1 MRRSE
6 PLESSVR
13 GSGQT
18 RWLWG
23 LLLGFAVAGF
33 FDGILLHQILQWHH
47 LLSLVPGV
55 TSLRA
60 QVVWDG
66 YFHALMYVLALLAIA
81 GLWRSRGDEAQTG
94 RPILPSLLAGF
105 GLWHVVDAVLSHW
118 VLGIHRIR
126 IDSPNLLLWDLG
138 WLFVFGLAPLLLAW
152 WLRRRRSGIG
162 RPGTLLLLFAAVG
175 LMGLWA
181 AWPPQNQPFTT
192 VVFAPGVTPAQIW
205 DAFAETDAR
214 VAWADHEMSV
224 FVIDIAPDDRLSFYR
239 RGAMLVSR
247 AGLPSGCFGW
257 SRR

>member
-6 PLESSVR
+6 PLESSVLGTR
-13 GSGQT
+13 RT
-18 RWLWG
+18 RWLWA
-23 LLLGFAVAGF
+23 LLLGFAVGGF

-55 TSLRA
+55 ASLRA

-66 YFHALMYVLALLAIA
+66 YFHALMYVLALLAIG
-81 GLWRSRGDEAQTG
+81 GLWRSRGDDAQTG

-126 IDSPNLLLWDLG
+126 IDSPNPLLWDLG
-138 WLFVFGLAPLLLAW
+138 WLFAFGLAPLLLAW
-152 WLRRRRSGIG
+152 WLRRRKSGIG

-181 AWPPQNQPFTT
+181 ARPPQNQPFTT

-205 DAFAETDAR
+205 DAFTETDAR
-214 VAWADHEMSV
+214 VAWVDPEMSV
-224 FVIDIAPDDRLSFYR
+224 FVIDVAPNNRLSFYR
-239 RGAMLVSR
+239 RGAMLVSG